1 MKDQKDAA
9 IKIQAIKR
17 KQTAKHQVER
27 MKIAKNYELVHKS
40 GQKISGVFCIVEVF
54 KTQITLEKESDDQAA
69 VFALVIVVRA
79 SSPRGEFE
87 LECKLESH
95 INTVDAD
102 ILKEVG
108 EDYSI
113 ISRYLAFNDSERPK
127 ALLVVLPEA

>member
-17 KQTAKHQVER
+17 RQTAKHQVER

-54 KTQITLEKESDDQAA
+54 KAQITLEEGSDDQAA

-79 SSPRGEFE
+79 SSPRSEFE

-95 INTVDAD
+95 INTADAD

-108 EDYSI
+108 DDYST
-113 ISRYLAFNDSERPK
+113 ISRYLAFDDSERPK
-127 ALLVVLPEA
+127 ALLVALPEA